1 MSTGT
6 SSTGAGTDFAKL
18 YAELGVTPDCGLDAF
33 KQAYRRRV
41 AGLHPDRPSTANRNP
56 DLLIALN
63 LGYAAVLDFHRS
75 QGRIPGAALPAA
87 DRPSAGTP
95 PPRITDAPRAEA
107 RRSAAQRSGTRKTG
121 RRVPRTGVLLLPVL
135 LLIAAIWR
143 WLPTFDPPAATA
155 GVQASQPGL
164 EVQEQAPVRLGMDR
178 HTVAALIGD
187 PVSRDTDDSQWVYG
201 PSWLRFECGRLVD
214 WYSSPLQPLRV
225 GSRTPTA
232 DDFARH
238 AASRTSCTP
247 RASSALTRFP
257 GDS

>member
-1 MSTGT
+1 MSPGTHSTG
-6 SSTGAGTDFAKL
+6 GGTDFAKL

-41 AGLHPDRPSTANRNP
+41 AGLHPDRPSTADRNP
-56 DLLIALN
+56 DLLITLN

-87 DRPSAGTP
+87 GSTPGNATPRGSASAPSPGTP
-95 PPRITDAPRAEA
+95 PR
-107 RRSAAQRSGTRKTG
+107 TG

-143 WLPTFDPPAATA
+143 WLPTFDEPAAATDA
-155 GVQASQPGL
+155 QASLSGI
-164 EVQEQAPVRLGMDR
+164 QAPAPPPVRLGMDR
-178 HTVAALIGD
+178 HTVAALIGE
-187 PVSRDTDDSQWVYG
+187 PVSRSTDDSQWIYG
-201 PSWLRFECGRLVD
+201 PSWLRFECGRLAD

-225 GSRTPTA
+225 GSRTPTSE
-232 DDFARH
+232 DFALH
-238 AASRTSCTP
+238 AASRPPCTP
-247 RASSALTRFP
+247 RADTVLRHPA